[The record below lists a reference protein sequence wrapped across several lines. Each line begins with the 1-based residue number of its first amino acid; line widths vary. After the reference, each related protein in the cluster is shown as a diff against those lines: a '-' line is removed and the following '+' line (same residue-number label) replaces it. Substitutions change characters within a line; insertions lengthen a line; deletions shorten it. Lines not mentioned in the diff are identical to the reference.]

1 MSQKGRFCQR
11 KEGFIF
17 LYSFAF
23 AYICY
28 EMNKLRNDFLSTKG
42 RFFFSTKGRFYLRKE
57 GFIIVYIVVLTYICY
72 KINKLRLSTKGRF
85 LSTKGSFIYER
96 KIFVG
101 PR

>member
-17 LYSFAF
+17 LYSFAL

-28 EMNKLRNDFLSTKG
+28 EMNKLRNDFFSTKG
-42 RFFFSTKGRFYLRKE
+42 RFFSTKRKFYLRKE
-57 GFIIVYIVVLTYICY
+57 GFIIVYIVVLAYICY
-72 KINKLRLSTKGRF
+72 KINKLLLYKKGRF

-101 PR
+101 RR